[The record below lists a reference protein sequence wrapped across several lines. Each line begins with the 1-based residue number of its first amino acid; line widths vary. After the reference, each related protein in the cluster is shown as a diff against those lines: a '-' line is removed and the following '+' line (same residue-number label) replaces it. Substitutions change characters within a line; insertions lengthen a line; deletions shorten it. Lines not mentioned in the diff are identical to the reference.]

1 MSLKLAKAPLIAAFI
16 VLLIA
21 GLAFASRSFAPEF
34 TLVGLSMGEFGDLI
48 AIALGVFA
56 LMLAALSFVMAK
68 PVPKAAKK
76 KKEKKSKKKDSEGS
90 GDALDMLDDEPNAE
104 QEEEDSDNQVGPKA
118 QAKIDKKQA
127 AKDKKAAKE
136 AAAQKKKEEKEA
148 AKQAKQAAKDAKKA
162 GKANNSSEDEEEFVE
177 LIDDEI
183 QPDSEFSPEAEVEL
197 SNDDTNS
204 LEEPETVNAV
214 EDESIEEEF
223 PVQEDVALTE
233 AEMLE
238 EAGPEKK
245 KLTPAEKKAA
255 KAAKR
260 EAAKKAKL
268 DAKFQKQAEK
278 EAEKAAKAAKKASK
292 KGLEA
297 DNSYD
302 MLEDGEIL
310 PDGDKGD
317 TGEIPAP
324 VSAIEIISAEIAP
337 NSTEG
342 DTEDLAEQTEE
353 VSTEAEE
360 TDIGVDAAIDAEID
374 AAYAEL
380 TEEDQP
386 ASSVE
391 EEATEEE
398 VIHAFTPPQ
407 PAVDPS
413 WATDAFSD
421 DRFVVPFSG
430 QQNSN
435 EERVEALMSR
445 METILEKLESENKEN
460 ADADSNSK

>member
-21 GLAFASRSFAPEF
+21 GLAFASKSFAPEF
-34 TLVGLSMGEFGDLI
+34 SLVGLSMGEFGDLI

-76 KKEKKSKKKDSEGS
+76 KEKKSKKKDSEGS
-90 GDALDMLDDEPNAE
+90 GDALDMLDDEPETE
-104 QEEEDSDNQVGPKA
+104 QEEDSDSQIDPKA

-148 AKQAKQAAKDAKKA
+148 AKQAAQDAKKA
-162 GKANNSSEDEEEFVE
+162 DKANNSSEDEEELVE

-183 QPDSEFSPEAEVEL
+183 QPDSEFSSESEVEL

-204 LEEPETVNAV
+204 SEEPEAVNAM
-214 EDESIEEEF
+214 EDDSVEEEF
-223 PVQEDVALTE
+223 SVEEDIALTE

-310 PDGDKGD
+310 PDGDKSV

-324 VSAIEIISAEIAP
+324 VSAVESVSTESAPSI
-337 NSTEG
+337 TEG
-342 DTEDLAEQTEE
+342 DTEDLAEQNEE
-353 VSTEAEE
+353 VSTEVEE
-360 TDIGVDAAIDAEID
+360 ANPEIDAAVDAEID

-380 TEEDQP
+380 TEEGQP
-386 ASSVE
+386 DSSVE

-398 VIHAFTPPQ
+398 AIHAFTPPQ

-421 DRFVVPFSG
+421 DRFVIPFSG

-435 EERVEALMSR
+435 EERVEALMAR
-445 METILEKLESENKEN
+445 METILEKLESDNKEN

>member
-34 TLVGLSMGEFGDLI
+34 SLVGLSMGEFGDLI

-76 KKEKKSKKKDSEGS
+76 KKEKKSKKKDSEVS
-90 GDALDMLDDEPNAE
+90 GDALDMLDDEPNTE
-104 QEEEDSDNQVGPKA
+104 QEEDSDSQIDPKA
-118 QAKIDKKQA
+118 QAKIDKKQT
-127 AKDKKAAKE
+127 AKDKRAAKE

-162 GKANNSSEDEEEFVE
+162 GKANNSSEDEEDFIE
-177 LIDDEI
+177 LIGGEV

-197 SNDDTNS
+197 SSDDAKHS
-204 LEEPETVNAV
+204 EKPETV
-214 EDESIEEEF
+214 DTIEEEF
-223 PVQEDVALTE
+223 PVEEDVAFTE

-238 EAGPEKK
+238 EAGPEKN
-245 KLTPAEKKAA
+245 KLTSAEKKAA

-278 EAEKAAKAAKKASK
+278 EAAKAAKAAEKASK

-310 PDGDKGD
+310 PEGDKGVN
-317 TGEIPAP
+317 GEIPAP
-324 VSAIEIISAEIAP
+324 VSAIAIVSP
-337 NSTEG
+337 
-342 DTEDLAEQTEE
+342 EE
-353 VSTEAEE
+353 VSTEVEE
-360 TDIGVDAAIDAEID
+360 TNPETDAAVDAEID

-386 ASSVE
+386 DSSVE

-398 VIHAFTPPQ
+398 AIHAFAPPQ

-430 QQNSN
+430 QRNDN
-435 EERVEALMSR
+435 EERVEALMAR
-445 METILEKLESENKEN
+445 METILEKLESDNKEN